1 MWLPG
6 CAGRFMMTVAMVEI
20 NVEVGDLLD
29 EVADVIVASGNPWLN
44 MSGGV
49 NGAILARGGEAI
61 QEELRAHLRD
71 LGKPAVVP
79 GTVVATGPGP
89 LRAKKILHAVAIDP
103 FYDSSVEMV
112 RETVEHALTLA
123 RELGAKSVAM
133 PALATGYGHLSIEQ
147 FAEAF
152 ARSMLA
158 DWSPIERIAVIV
170 RNRENAIA
178 IQEVLA
184 LKGR

>member
-1 MWLPG
+1 
-6 CAGRFMMTVAMVEI
+6 MTEI
-20 NVEVGDLLD
+20 DVKVGDLLD
-29 EVADVIVASGNPWLN
+29 EAADVIISTGNPWLN

-71 LGKPAVVP
+71 LGEPAVAP
-79 GTVVATGPGP
+79 GTVVATGPGR
-89 LRAKKILHAVAIDP
+89 LRAKTILHAVAIDP

-112 RETVEHALTLA
+112 RETVERALTMA
-123 RELGAKSVAM
+123 RGLDAKVVAM

-152 ARSMLA
+152 AQATRK
-158 DWSPIERIAVIV
+158 DWSPIERLVVIV
-170 RNRENAIA
+170 RKPENATA
-178 IQEVLA
+178 VRDA
-184 LKGR
+184 LDRKGSSR